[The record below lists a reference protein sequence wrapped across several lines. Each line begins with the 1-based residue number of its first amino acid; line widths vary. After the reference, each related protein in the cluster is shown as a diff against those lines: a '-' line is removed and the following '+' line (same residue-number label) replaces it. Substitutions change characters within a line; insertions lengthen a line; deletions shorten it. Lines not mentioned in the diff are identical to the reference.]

1 MPWET
6 ILTTKIL
13 TFNGAGAVEDPD
25 TQRLVQDLISH
36 SANNLADNTV
46 HQRFVD
52 RYRQW
57 IQRSQ
62 LNCLRGLDAFPVACY
77 SNGSTEV
84 FDKFYLRHTGR
95 RFRCFRGEYMYH
107 IGAYKNYQHWCY
119 MDQDQ
124 LRENDALVL
133 SLPFSD
139 LGDVYPATND
149 VLDQCSQLGVPVL
162 IDCTYFGQ
170 CAGIDF
176 DLDHPAVT
184 DVAFSLSK
192 TLPVAW
198 IRIGMRLTRHN
209 VDDSL
214 EVYNRIGY
222 VNRLGASVG
231 LQALDKITA
240 DDVWQKWHGVQE
252 SFCKKLNLVPSK
264 TVIFGLDTTNQF
276 PEYNR
281 GGPSNR
287 LSFFRYLNG
296 QQLPE

>member
-1 MPWET
+1 M
-6 ILTTKIL
+6 
-13 TFNGAGAVEDPD
+13 
-25 TQRLVQDLISH
+25 QDLIKD
-36 SANNLADNTV
+36 SAGSLGDITV
-46 HQRFVD
+46 PQRFVD
-52 RYRQW
+52 QYRRW

-62 LNCLRGLDAFPVACY
+62 LNSLRGLDAFPVACY

-107 IGAYKNYQHWCY
+107 IGAYKNYQNWCY
-119 MDQDQ
+119 MDQDALQ
-124 LRENDALVL
+124 ANDALVI

-139 LGDVYPATND
+139 LGDVHPATTAT
-149 VLDQCSQLGVPVL
+149 LDLCQQLGIPVL

-198 IRIGMRLTRHN
+198 IRIGMRLTRHA

-214 EVYNRIGY
+214 EVYNRIAY
-222 VNRLGASVG
+222 VNRLGANVG
-231 LQALDKITA
+231 LRALDKISA
-240 DDVWQKWHGVQE
+240 DAVWQKWHVVQE
-252 SFCKKLNLVPSK
+252 SFCQQLDLVPSK
-264 TVIFGLDTTNQF
+264 TVIFGLDMHNQF

>member
-1 MPWET
+1 M
-6 ILTTKIL
+6 
-13 TFNGAGAVEDPD
+13 EDPD
-25 TQRLVQDLISH
+25 TQRLVQDLVKNG
-36 SANNLADNTV
+36 ANNLNDTTV

-52 RYRQW
+52 EYRHW
-57 IQRSQ
+57 LQRSQ

-107 IGAYKNYQHWCY
+107 IGAYKNYQNWCY

-124 LRENDALVL
+124 LRENDALVI

-139 LGDVYPATND
+139 LGDVHPDTNK
-149 VLDQCSQLGVPVL
+149 VLDQCSQLGIPVL

-198 IRIGMRLTRHN
+198 IRIGMRLTRRN

-214 EVYNRIGY
+214 EVYNKIGY
-222 VNRLGASVG
+222 VNRLGANVG
-231 LQALDKITA
+231 LQALGKITA
-240 DDVWQKWHGVQE
+240 DDAWHKWHKVQE
-252 SFCKKLNLVPSK
+252 SFCQQLNLVPSK
-264 TVIFGLDTTNQF
+264 TVIFGLDIYNQF

-281 GGPSNR
+281 GGSSNR
-287 LSFFRYLNG
+287 LSFFRYLFG
-296 QQLPE
+296 QQLPI